1 MTCAHQPCSLRFTPK
16 PGRRQRYCCEACRRH
31 AHRKAQRTARATA
44 RRAVCDV
51 PRPKHV
57 RRKRLE
63 CKWCGMGHRTDLCP
77 RNRNVVKQYGTVD
90 AQGNYVPPPGVKVRV
105 LEISRTV
112 HSDTLRRVL
121 GEMGR

>member
-1 MTCAHQPCSLRFTPK
+1 
-16 PGRRQRYCCEACRRH
+16 
-31 AHRKAQRTARATA
+31 
-44 RRAVCDV
+44 
-51 PRPKHV
+51 
-57 RRKRLE
+57 
-63 CKWCGMGHRTDLCP
+63 
-77 RNRNVVKQYGTVD
+77 VKQYGTVD